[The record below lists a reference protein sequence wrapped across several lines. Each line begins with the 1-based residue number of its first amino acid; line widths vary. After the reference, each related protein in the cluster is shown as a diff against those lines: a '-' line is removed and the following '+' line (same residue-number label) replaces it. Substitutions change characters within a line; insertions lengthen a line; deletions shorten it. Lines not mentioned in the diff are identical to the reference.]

1 MAAIKRFRSV
11 AAIVLWAAVFL
22 LLLNS
27 SEHQADA
34 KPLLS
39 DLFNRVFGSSSSSSD
54 SYSAGDRS
62 IPLSSG
68 YYRSGEVITS
78 VREASSRNGAVEPPV
93 NYTYPRI
100 WLTVASAVDVDA
112 KTATTSDPKNSSV
125 VRALELHWSAGPAG
139 PKVGDFLELY
149 YFDPTKMTGA
159 QTTPRPVRR
168 YLLRDDQNRTMSSYI
183 RCVLSLEG
191 FRAFSIFSSAVAV

>member
-1 MAAIKRFRSV
+1 MAAICNRFRSV
-11 AAIVLWAAVFL
+11 AAIVLWAVVFL
-22 LLLNS
+22 LVLNS
-27 SEHQADA
+27 EQADA

-183 RCVLSLEG
+183 R
-191 FRAFSIFSSAVAV
+191 